1 MAVHARTRTAF
12 PNCAADCPPA
22 PSGCQSTPP
31 QVCLA
36 DAVRKTPD
44 GAAPFPLYA
53 RRKPVSATAA
63 AMHALR
69 ATQIADCAFQFL
81 RGTFPLAYAAQMR
94 SVFECNAL
102 RSFFHERK
110 ERPMG
115 KKRKLAGA
123 YEVVFKDS
131 HPHLKRPLSFTR
143 TRSGPGLKTRCWRK
157 PHFLPRARSGCSHRP
172 CYNHVATF
180 LPLPRARG
188 VVRQIPAICPQS
200 HLSSARARS
209 GCSHRPCYN
218 HVATFLPLPRA
229 RGVVRQIPAIC
240 PQSHLSSARARSGFI
255 LHPPQIMIVIRFRA
269 REEWFLE
276 YRLQ

>member
-157 PHFLPRARSGCSHRP
+157 PHFLPRAS
-172 CYNHVATF
+172 
-180 LPLPRARG
+180 
-188 VVRQIPAICPQS
+188 
-200 HLSSARARS
+200 S

>member
-1 MAVHARTRTAF
+1 
-12 PNCAADCPPA
+12 
-22 PSGCQSTPP
+22 
-31 QVCLA
+31 
-36 DAVRKTPD
+36 
-44 GAAPFPLYA
+44 
-53 RRKPVSATAA
+53 
-63 AMHALR
+63 MHALR

-94 SVFECNAL
+94 SVFECNTL

-157 PHFLPRARSGCSHRP
+157 PHFLPRASSGCSHRP
-172 CYNHVATF
+172 CYNYVATF

-188 VVRQIPAICPQS
+188 VVRTARGWCACAWS
-200 HLSSARARS
+200 ASARARS
-209 GCSHRPCYN
+209 GSRRETVYLRCQSFFRAQG
-218 HVATFLPLPRA
+218 VILARALGAEVDFLSSTTTRARA
-229 RGVVRQIPAIC
+229 RGAIEGRANRGRRQ
-240 PQSHLSSARARSGFI
+240 QSFLPHARSGLTDCALCPDDFAFF
-255 LHPPQIMIVIRFRA
+255 HAATHAHVCVA
-269 REEWFLE
+269 
-276 YRLQ
+276 